1 MTSEKTNMAMRINIS
16 NSNPLEAFSGHRLH
30 SVRRRITPY
39 IICALTGF
47 FASNTVQAVYDLTDA
62 EWKMLPE
69 YCHHQGNVSLNHRGT
84 NGDQWRVI
92 LGGDFEAIHHWC
104 VVYVWMMRAYK
115 VGVGSNDGKGLLSR
129 AEGDT
134 GYFLQRMQPDSP
146 RAAEVYTR
154 LGEIYLL
161 QGKYNQAEKAL
172 KRAHEID
179 PKHWQAYF
187 FWANHLFKQGRL
199 ADARLEVAAGLE
211 QVPDNKALNALRV
224 ELDFGKKNNRK

>member
-1 MTSEKTNMAMRINIS
+1 MNIS
-16 NSNPLEAFSGHRLH
+16 DSDQKGAFPKRRPYIAF
-30 SVRRRITPY
+30 VRVVLS
-39 IICALTGF
+39 IICALTSLFG
-47 FASNTVQAVYDLTDA
+47 SSTVQAVYDLTDA

-69 YCHHQGNVSLNHRGT
+69 YCHHQGNVSLNHRAT
-84 NGDQWRVI
+84 NAEQWKSV
-92 LGGDFEAIHHWC
+92 LGGDFEPIHHWC

-115 VGVGSNDGKGLLSR
+115 VGVGSNEGKNLLYK

-161 QGKYNQAEKAL
+161 QGKYDQAEKAL

-179 PKHWQAYF
+179 PKRWQPYL

-199 ADARLEVAAGLE
+199 ADARRELAAGLE
-211 QVPDNKALNALRV
+211 QAPDNKALNALRV
-224 ELDFGKKNNRK
+224 ELDSGKKNNRK